1 MGKTNILLNSID
13 HQLNISQICLNAR
26 YQLLINKRK
35 NVHIQHYN
43 YLKAFIEYSNN
54 MDYIYENIDEY
65 YSKKKRKS
73 IDRI

>member
-1 MGKTNILLNSID
+1 MGKTNILLNSIA

-54 MDYIYENIDEY
+54 MDYFYENIDEY
-65 YSKKKRKS
+65 CSKKRKS
-73 IDRI
+73 TDRI